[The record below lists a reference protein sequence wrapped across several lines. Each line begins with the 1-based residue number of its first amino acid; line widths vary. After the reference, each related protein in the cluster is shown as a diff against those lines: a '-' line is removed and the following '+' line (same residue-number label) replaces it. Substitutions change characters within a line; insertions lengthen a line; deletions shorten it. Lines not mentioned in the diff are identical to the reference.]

1 MMAGEKDYSADHS
14 PQRILRHED
23 YSGLQVVETGPEVVV
38 DGSGGLPEVS
48 PRATQAIPQAQYAE
62 HKEQS
67 PPQALYQQP
76 QAYSYA
82 LPPGSAHT
90 PNHTGG
96 TPPYSG
102 STTAASE
109 HQYNGGHNPYHL
121 PGDKPSSKRED
132 QVCGLRKKV
141 FWVLLALFAAGVI
154 VAIAVGLGV
163 GLGVRTSSST
173 RYVFGYWMGSWWM
186 RWAFLSCTCQ
196 AEC

>member
-14 PQRILRHED
+14 SQPVFRHED

-48 PRATQAIPQAQYAE
+48 PRTHQAIPQAQYAE
-62 HKEQS
+62 HKQQS

-76 QAYSYA
+76 EAYSYA
-82 LPPGSAHT
+82 LPPGSAPAHA
-90 PNHTGG
+90 HGG
-96 TPPYSG
+96 STPPYSG
-102 STTAASE
+102 STAAASD

-121 PGDKPSSKRED
+121 PGDKPASRREG

-163 GLGVRTSSST
+163 GLGVRTSSSS
-173 RYVFGYWMGSWWM
+173 RYV
-186 RWAFLSCTCQ
+186 
-196 AEC
+196 